1 MDLMSIPPAT
11 WRVVLPVKGSGQA
24 KSRLDV
30 PGVSRSEL
38 AAAMSLDTLA
48 AVLACPSVGRVFVVT
63 ADPSVAA
70 AARAAGATA
79 VSDPGGGLNPALRHG
94 AETAGRE
101 RDGPIALLLADLPA
115 LTPPDLDEALT
126 AAALHDAA
134 YVPDLEGTGTVLL
147 TGRTPVLLQPEFG
160 DGSAA
165 RHEAHATRLEL
176 DLPRLRRD
184 VDVRAALQ
192 EAVALGVGPR
202 TAAVLAA
209 LGRAG

>member
-79 VSDPGGGLNPALRHG
+79 VPDPGGGLNPALRRG

-126 AAALHDAA
+126 AAALHDTA